1 MEKEQ
6 KNTAVREDVVC
17 GINPVREA
25 LRSGREIESLLVA
38 SGKDNEKIARIL
50 SECNSLRKS
59 GTSGGGL
66 KSFLGGI
73 LFHRGGA

>member
-50 SECNSLRKS
+50 SEC
-59 GTSGGGL
+59 TSRGIIVKEVSPKKL
-66 KSFLGGI
+66 SFQALSE
-73 LFHRGGA
+73 AS